1 MNTQQRADDIP
12 EFQPVQPISGNEPDI
27 DSGSPSLRIRT
38 SSRVRRFAALGMAAL
53 VLGVPGGAAIGAT
66 VGAVVGAGSGADPV
80 LSSVV
85 GSVAGA
91 GNPASPQQVQS
102 TTWHAPQ
109 SGEHDAGD

>member
-1 MNTQQRADDIP
+1 MNTQQPADDIP

-66 VGAVVGAGSGADPV
+66 VGAVVGAGSGAGP
-80 LSSVV
+80 VV
-85 GSVAGA
+85 GSVAGS
-91 GNPASPQQVQS
+91 GTPASPQQVQS
-102 TTWHAPQ
+102 ATWHAPKA
-109 SGEHDAGD
+109 GEHDGGD

>member
-66 VGAVVGAGSGADPV
+66 VGAVVGAGSGAGP
-80 LSSVV
+80 VV
-85 GSVAGA
+85 GSVAGS
-91 GNPASPQQVQS
+91 GTPASPQQVQS
-102 TTWHAPQ
+102 ATWHAPKA
-109 SGEHDAGD
+109 GEHDGGD